1 MGIAVGW
8 STNSNFDSTSMQ
20 NKCAAHCG
28 ISNVDG
34 VVEKRG
40 DRGGR
45 SLWSKAK
52 HSHMLQPV
60 A

>member
-28 ISNVDG
+28 ISNVD
-34 VVEKRG
+34 VMVEKRG
-40 DRGGR
+40 DGGGGH
-45 SLWSKAK
+45 WSKAK